1 MPDTTR
7 ARTTTSGPRGR
18 QSLVLDLP
26 ALGVAWVRLQVLPT
40 ESYAVA
46 DAAPR
51 RAGSRT
57 RLAHRQ
63 RQGERGQTHRVII
76 GPFTT
81 VQQAEAMLDQ
91 VLAAG
96 VTDARI
102 VVE

>member
-1 MPDTTR
+1 MRRHAAR
-7 ARTTTSGPRGR
+7 AAGPG
-18 QSLVLDLP
+18 LHIVN
-26 ALGVAWVRLQVLPT
+26 A
-40 ESYAVA
+40 
-46 DAAPR
+46 
-51 RAGSRT
+51 
-57 RLAHRQ
+57 
-63 RQGERGQTHRVII
+63 QGERGQTHRVII